1 MDMPLTDMPEIKDLK
16 DMDSV
21 SASKL
26 KPYPS
31 KLFVEVTTKCNL
43 SCQMCVK
50 QNDEGI
56 PEGELSLETFEALEP
71 ALPHIESLV
80 LNGIGEPLTHPLIE
94 QFIKR
99 AKALMPK
106 GSWVGFQTN
115 GMLLDDARA
124 KTLVSAGLDRI
135 CISLDSI
142 SEDSFSKIR
151 EGGNIEGAKRAF
163 RALVAAKAERPEAEL
178 SIGIEYVLMRENLA
192 ELPETIRWAAR
203 QGASYAIVTQ
213 LLPYMSPLADQT
225 VYDTN
230 TFDAIEIY
238 KKWKAWAKSDGV
250 DLLEYFDNFI
260 KHHKTDYEL
269 KLEDYMKLMKEDAAS
284 GGIALH
290 TETLLGR
297 DEQWFDEVQSVYDRV
312 KVVAEEEGIDLTLPE
327 IAPRNSRK
335 CEFVE
340 SDSIFVSW
348 YGDVHPC
355 YFLWHKYS
363 CYIGG
368 WEKQVKP
375 WVFGSL
381 NDRDILDV
389 WNDPDY
395 KAFRGNVVKYD
406 FPFCFDCNFALCD
419 YAQLEDF
426 EHDCYIATVP
436 CGACLWCTG
445 LFHCLQ

>member
-1 MDMPLTDMPEIKDLK
+1 MDMPLTDMPGIKDIK
-16 DMDSV
+16 DTNIV
-21 SASKL
+21 SSSS

-31 KLFVEVTTKCNL
+31 KLFIEITTKCNL

-50 QNDEGI
+50 QDNAGI
-56 PEGELSLETFEALEP
+56 EEGELSEKTFKALVP

-80 LNGIGEPLTHPLIE
+80 LNGIGEPLTHPRLE
-94 QFIKR
+94 EYIKR
-99 AKALMPK
+99 AKALMQPE
-106 GSWVGFQTN
+106 SWVGFQTN

-124 KTLVSAGLDRI
+124 KALVSAGLDRI

-142 SEDSFSKIR
+142 SADSFKKIR
-151 EGGNIEGAKRAF
+151 EGGNIEAVKRAF
-163 RALVAAKAERPEAEL
+163 KALRTAAAERPESEL

-203 QGASYAIVTQ
+203 HGASYAIVTQ
-213 LLPYMSPLADQT
+213 LLPYKKPLAKQA

-230 TFDAIEIY
+230 TFDAIDIY
-238 KKWKAWAKSDGV
+238 KGWKARAKSDGV

-260 KHHKTDYEL
+260 KHYKTDYEL
-269 KLEDYMKLMKEDAAS
+269 KLEDYMKRMKDDAA
-284 GGIALH
+284 GRGIALQ
-290 TETLLGR
+290 TEKLLGR
-297 DEQWFDEVQSVYDRV
+297 DEEWFQEVESVYDRV
-312 KVVAEEEGIDLTLPE
+312 RDIAKEEGIDVTLPE
-327 IAPRNSRK
+327 IAPRNSRR

-340 SDSIFVSW
+340 TDSVFVSW
-348 YGDVHPC
+348 SGDVHPC
-355 YFLWHKYS
+355 YFLWHRYS

-381 NDRDILDV
+381 NDCDILEA

-395 KAFRGNVVKYD
+395 RAFREKVVRYD